1 MGRGG
6 DGQGKTTAEN
16 ADGGAEGL
24 SGLLGDGRIVVAA
37 ALAGGTLLP

>member
-6 DGQGKTTAEN
+6 DGQGKKTAEN

-24 SGLLGDGRIVVAA
+24 SGLLADGRIVVAA